1 MKMLEVGEK
10 GGSVSAMRHP
20 NRIEQSVALVKTII
34 DHIFSNHT
42 SIDMYGLKEIHAS
55 YEVWVQH
62 KGQMITVQSL
72 TRDIILHS
80 TDPDADTSM
89 NSQSCI
95 EQCIRQG
102 MKALTAYVS

>member
-1 MKMLEVGEK
+1 MLEVGEK

-42 SIDMYGLKEIHAS
+42 SIHMYGLKEIHAS

-72 TRDIILHS
+72 TRDIIVHC
-80 TDPDADTSM
+80 TDPDADTAM
-89 NSQSCI
+89 KFQSFI
-95 EQCIRQG
+95 ERCIRQG
-102 MKALTAYVS
+102 MKVLTPDVS